1 MLTVI
6 SRLIADNADIPA
18 DQPSTFEYQI
28 KRRMNGRAAIHQ
40 QRIRNACSHP

>member
-6 SRLIADNADIPA
+6 SRLIADNADIPV
-18 DQPSTFEYQI
+18 DQPRAFEYQI
-28 KRRMNGRAAIHQ
+28 ERRMNGSAAIHQ